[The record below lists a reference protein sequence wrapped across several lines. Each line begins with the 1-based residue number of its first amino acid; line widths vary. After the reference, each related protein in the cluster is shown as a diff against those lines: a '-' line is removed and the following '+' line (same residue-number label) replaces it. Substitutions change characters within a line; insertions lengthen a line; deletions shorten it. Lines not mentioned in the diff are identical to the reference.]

1 MNAPA
6 NFTTGDTRMKLGKFT
21 LAATVLIALSVSAF
35 ASDKMRATVHIYEA
49 VSVGSVQLAPG
60 EYTIKWTETGSD
72 AQVTFVQ
79 GKHTIGTVP
88 AQLSQARSGY
98 SNVVIETDTR
108 ANALTRIALPK
119 ESFSFATNS
128 EISGN

>member
-1 MNAPA
+1 
-6 NFTTGDTRMKLGKFT
+6 MKLSKFT
-21 LAATVLIALSVSAF
+21 FAIALIALSVSAS
-35 ASDKMRATVHIYEA
+35 ASDKMRASVYIYEA

-72 AQVTFVQ
+72 AQVTFAQ

-88 AQLSQARSGY
+88 ARVIQARSGY
-98 SNVVIETDTR
+98 SETAIETDTR
-108 ANALTRIALPK
+108 ANTLTKIALPK
-119 ESFSFATNS
+119 QSFSFTANS

>member
-1 MNAPA
+1 
-6 NFTTGDTRMKLGKFT
+6 MKLGKFT

-119 ESFSFATNS
+119 ESFSFPTNS